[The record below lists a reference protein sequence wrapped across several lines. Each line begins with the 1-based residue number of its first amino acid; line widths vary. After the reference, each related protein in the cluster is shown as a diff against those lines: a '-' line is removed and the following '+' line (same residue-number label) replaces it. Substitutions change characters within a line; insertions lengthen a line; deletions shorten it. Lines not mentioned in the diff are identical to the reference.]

1 MHTMKSFTLITA
13 LLLCSLSWIS
23 DSVSESQTVEVQSGE
38 EVTLL
43 CSNIS
48 RTPTQTDWFR
58 LINRTKPS
66 CISSMFQ
73 SDGNAS
79 FCHGFQNGRFEMSSN
94 VSTVFLKIKKVD
106 LSDSG
111 LYFCG
116 FYVKTH
122 TVIASATH
130 LNVPGKIVV
139 KQQETNMSQ
148 MSLSPSFSK
157 KGIGDSDDEVDF
169 KTKKELDGITNLM
182 SVILVGLTVFLTI
195 VVIVLAVKIR
205 KLQTAENEE
214 LQPEENKNLGSDD
227 LNYAALSFQAKLNKP
242 RRPAS
247 QRELEPN
254 VVYAATR

>member
-1 MHTMKSFTLITA
+1 MTHLRGG
-13 LLLCSLSWIS
+13 WI
-23 DSVSESQTVEVQSGE
+23 SVSESQTVEVQRGQ

-66 CISSMFQ
+66 CISSMYW
-73 SDGNAS
+73 SESEAS
-79 FCHGFQNGRFEMSSN
+79 PCDGFQNGRFEMSSN

-116 FYVKTH
+116 FYMDKH

-130 LNVPGKIVV
+130 LNVPG
-139 KQQETNMSQ
+139 S
-148 MSLSPSFSK
+148 
-157 KGIGDSDDEVDF
+157 GDSDDEVDL
-169 KTKKELDGITNLM
+169 KTFEEKKPDGMRNLM
-182 SVILVGLTVFLTI
+182 SVILSGLAVFLTI
-195 VVIVLAVKIR
+195 VVILAVKIR
-205 KLQTAENEE
+205 KLQTAVNDKPH
-214 LQPEENKNLGSDD
+214 PEGNKNLDS
-227 LNYAALSFQAKLNKP
+227 AALRFLPKTIRS

-247 QRELEPN
+247 EREVETH
-254 VVYAATR
+254 VIYAASR